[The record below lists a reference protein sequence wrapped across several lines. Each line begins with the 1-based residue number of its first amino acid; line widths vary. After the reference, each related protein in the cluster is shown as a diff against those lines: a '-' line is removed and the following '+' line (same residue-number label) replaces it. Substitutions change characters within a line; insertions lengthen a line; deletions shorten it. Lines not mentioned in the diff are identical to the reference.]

1 MQWRLR
7 PVLSQGDVCCVVSGS
22 LFILALTCLPGT
34 VAAQAST
41 DVPLYSHDFSDADE
55 LPPLTTAQQEA
66 RALATVL
73 IGKKEGT
80 TTSLPIAATPLV
92 FFSEQSLRP
101 GKRLVVILGTWKRG
115 QVRLVSGQQ
124 TFASMSMRHCPY
136 SQSIAFPLWIP
147 GTTRQWQSKS
157 SPSKT
162 GMVQ

>member
-124 TFASMSMRHCPY
+124 TFASPVNATLPILIKHRLP
-136 SQSIAFPLWIP
+136 PLDPRDDTAVAIE
-147 GTTRQWQSKS
+147 
-157 SPSKT
+157 
-162 GMVQ
+162 VLAE